1 MKIYFSDLAQKEFQ
15 DAIYYYD
22 EIMSQL
28 CNELILEIEDA
39 KQLILSFPMAWSKIG
54 KNQRKFV
61 LKKFPYMIIYK
72 IYCDRILI
80 AAFAHQHRKPY
91 YYIK

>member
-1 MKIYFSDLAQKEFQ
+1 MLILWV
-15 DAIYYYD
+15 
-22 EIMSQL
+22 EIVVGEIVPETCGKRAQL
-28 CNELILEIEDA
+28 CNELILEVEEA
-39 KQLILSFPMAWSKIG
+39 KQLILSFPMTWSKIG

-91 YYIK
+91 YYVK